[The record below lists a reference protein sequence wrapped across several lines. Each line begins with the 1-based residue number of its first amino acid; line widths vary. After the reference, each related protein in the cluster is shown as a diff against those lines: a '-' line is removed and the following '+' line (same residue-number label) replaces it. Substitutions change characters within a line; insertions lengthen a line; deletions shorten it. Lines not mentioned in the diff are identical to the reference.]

1 MWGGGGGGG
10 GQSSVTPQTPRSSRM
25 ERVRS
30 QLRQQ
35 RLERMQGSGPTHG
48 SGSRPGVQQY
58 IPPELRCESALGE
71 SESVRASERQETPAS
86 ETQSSVQK
94 V

>member
-1 MWGGGGGGG
+1 
-10 GQSSVTPQTPRSSRM
+10 
-25 ERVRS
+25 
-30 QLRQQ
+30 
-35 RLERMQGSGPTHG
+35 
-48 SGSRPGVQQY
+48 GSRPGVQQY